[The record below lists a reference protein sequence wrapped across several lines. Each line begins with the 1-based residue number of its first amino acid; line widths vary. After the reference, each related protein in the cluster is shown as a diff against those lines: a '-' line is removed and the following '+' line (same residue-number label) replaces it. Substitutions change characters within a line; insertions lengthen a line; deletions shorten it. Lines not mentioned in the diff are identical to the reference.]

1 MTNTTGHNNGVLVRA
16 STSEIEGLTVEDA
29 LGGGIVS
36 NVFWH
41 VGTRSSWPFDPL
53 VGRHGSDLMI
63 VAVVTK

>member
-1 MTNTTGHNNGVLVRA
+1 VINTTGHNNGVLVLG

-41 VGTRSSWPFDPL
+41 VGTPVF
-53 VGRHGSDLMI
+53 
-63 VAVVTK
+63 VAL

>member
-1 MTNTTGHNNGVLVRA
+1 VGGIHYGQPVINTTGHNNGVLVLG

-41 VGTRSSWPFDPL
+41 VGTPVF
-53 VGRHGSDLMI
+53 
-63 VAVVTK
+63 VAL